1 MAGYVLEYMSKS
13 EKETL
18 NIGEKL
24 GRLITKKNENNLVVL
39 LKGDLG
45 AGKTLFVKGMARGLN
60 IETKIS
66 SPTYNLINEYKGET
80 PLFHMDLYR
89 INDEK
94 ELIFIGF
101 EEYLTEREG
110 VVAIEWP
117 EIAIKFLPDDRM
129 DIDISVISS
138 TKRKIKIEAGG
149 KFSGELWKELKDY
162 AGFRNR

>member
-45 AGKTLFVKGMARGLN
+45 AGKTLFVKGMGRGLN

-66 SPTYNLINEYKGET
+66 SPTYNIIN
-80 PLFHMDLYR
+80 
-89 INDEK
+89 
-94 ELIFIGF
+94 
-101 EEYLTEREG
+101 
-110 VVAIEWP
+110 
-117 EIAIKFLPDDRM
+117 
-129 DIDISVISS
+129 
-138 TKRKIKIEAGG
+138 
-149 KFSGELWKELKDY
+149 
-162 AGFRNR
+162 